1 MTPQRDFV
9 YLLCPPALQI
19 TTGSDVY
26 SFGVL
31 MWSFYTGQQ
40 PYVWA
45 AGVLKP
51 NTLFPHF
58 PTTANP
64 EYKSLAERCLQG
76 DPHQRPTF
84 AEILGSL
91 VAIFNEEVDGPGTA
105 PAGPAR
111 PAPTPPILHTSSTPA
126 AATAMYVPTSKSN
139 SNSNCGP
146 CDSHVTPSS
155 IDSTSTRYC
164 AIRSHLASCLL
175 SGQPLPPPPPPQ
187 QQQEA
192 PEEGLAAVA
201 AGLGQGR

>member
-45 AGVLKP
+45 AGMLRP

-58 PTTANP
+58 PTAAAP
-64 EYKSLAERCLQG
+64 QYKSLAERCLQR

-84 AEILGSL
+84 AEISDSL
-91 VAIFNEEVDGPGTA
+91 VAFFSEEMDGPGTA

-111 PAPTPPILHTSSTPA
+111 PAPPTLHNVEVLATATSTPA
-126 AATAMYVPTSKSN
+126 DATAMNAPISN
-139 SNSNCGP
+139 SNLVNGP
-146 CDSHVTPSS
+146 YGSSVTCVDYS
-155 IDSTSTRYC
+155 
-164 AIRSHLASCLL
+164 RSYAVRSQLVSCLL
-175 SGQPLPPPPPPQ
+175 SRQLPSPQ
-187 QQQEA
+187 QQQQLEA

-201 AGLGQGR
+201 AGLLGQGR